1 MFSNFRKQSRLMLGN
16 LQYEL
21 TVHEIINA
29 RHLDLIVETTDFPD
43 FPEN

>member
-1 MFSNFRKQSRLMLGN
+1 MLGN

-29 RHLDLIVETTDFPD
+29 RHLHLTVETTDFPD
-43 FPEN
+43 IPGN